1 MWFKIRV
8 TEGTDVRVD
17 FLIRSDNL
25 YLSGFTNKHDTFA
38 FKVEWEYRMQASR
51 SLSFGSSYPQLF
63 GDDGFRGL
71 GKLPIS
77 KTVAINHLNTLANYR
92 GGQDSNLKVPLAFFV
107 LVICEAERFHPLR
120 SEVTAHWDQT
130 TATTISNA
138 RLIKLVVNWRDFS
151 CALLDWSRYGQ
162 TQAAW
167 TRAAR
172 RIQPFGVATAQ
183 HALAI
188 VYPILLVANC

>member
-1 MWFKIRV
+1 
-8 TEGTDVRVD
+8 
-17 FLIRSDNL
+17 
-25 YLSGFTNKHDTFA
+25 
-38 FKVEWEYRMQASR
+38 
-51 SLSFGSSYPQLF
+51 
-63 GDDGFRGL
+63 
-71 GKLPIS
+71 
-77 KTVAINHLNTLANYR
+77 VAINHLNTLANYR

-120 SEVTAHWDQT
+120 SEVTAHWDRT

-162 TQAAW
+162 TQAA
-167 TRAAR
+167 R

-183 HALAI
+183 LALAI
-188 VYPILLVANC
+188 VYPILQVANC